1 MTHLP
6 PIFAMTRVTW
16 LTFKLFAVS
25 WALREALFTLKPEEA
40 QPNVTLRVMNKF
52 KSTGGGISFSGA
64 ILVFARP
71 SFDLVETTPT
81 NTPGYGKSL
90 IY

>member
-1 MTHLP
+1 MRNDTCQL
-6 PIFAMTRVTW
+6 IDI
-16 LTFKLFAVS
+16 LFFVVS

-40 QPNVTLRVMNKF
+40 QPNVTLHVMNKF

-71 SFDLVETTPT
+71 SFQLIETTPT
-81 NTPGYGKSL
+81 NTPGYGKNYIVFST
-90 IY
+90 IEY